1 MAAALAAATIVPPAS
16 AQDAGTSLVRAG
28 PSILFPLLDPARG
41 RALFVDKGCVVCHSV
56 NGVGG
61 EIAPVLDAARM
72 PPFANPQTLP
82 RQ

>member
-16 AQDAGTSLVRAG
+16 AQDAGASLVRAG

-41 RALFVDKGCVVCHSV
+41 RALFVDKGC